1 MRVKTV
7 LCLYYYSAMQISTFD
22 IDEVQSDDPSL
33 LGDDCV
39 DLPLDALPDLTGD
52 DLWWTVV
59 PPSVS
64 LKESM
69 PHPSLLEPPAQHEQ
83 LPMPML
89 PDDVGTAPST
99 RNDIRS
105 QYEPKMKWKVRD
117 LSHAPASHRAPI
129 PSGSKDTRIEVVTTS
144 TSKTTN
150 QVFNHQGIRDIRTA
164 GITGASTA
172 TPAPA
177 GSPDLSPV
185 RNPKRSERAGK
196 EDVPV
201 RPLKKKKQF
210 KSTEFTN
217 EEDDAQARAIHAIS
231 LKRNGEAEALKVSR
245 APLHCIRF
253 LTLFQPPEMRNVHAP
268 CVPCKKFGAQFQ
280 TCSSFALH
288 KEKRAESRSSPPQ
301 DKLDGLIQQVTQM
314 SECIVDL
321 EKKQASHYQE
331 KERLLTSVALLELQ
345 VGGLKKKDRS

>member
-1 MRVKTV
+1 MNAYTNIDSQVLRITARVKSALDVIPRIVRPKEAWETWMRNGLQSEIKKVPKASASSPWPTFLMRVKTV

-39 DLPLDALPDLTGD
+39 DLPLDALPDLMGD

-117 LSHAPASHRAPI
+117 LSHAPASHWAPI
-129 PSGSKDTRIEVVTTS
+129 LSGSKDTRIEVVTTS

-217 EEDDAQARAIHAIS
+217 EEDDAQAGPFHAI
-231 LKRNGEAEALKVSR
+231 R
-245 APLHCIRF
+245 P
-253 LTLFQPPEMRNVHAP
+253 Q
-268 CVPCKKFGAQFQ
+268 KKWG
-280 TCSSFALH
+280 S
-288 KEKRAESRSSPPQ
+288 
-301 DKLDGLIQQVTQM
+301 
-314 SECIVDL
+314 
-321 EKKQASHYQE
+321 
-331 KERLLTSVALLELQ
+331 
-345 VGGLKKKDRS
+345 